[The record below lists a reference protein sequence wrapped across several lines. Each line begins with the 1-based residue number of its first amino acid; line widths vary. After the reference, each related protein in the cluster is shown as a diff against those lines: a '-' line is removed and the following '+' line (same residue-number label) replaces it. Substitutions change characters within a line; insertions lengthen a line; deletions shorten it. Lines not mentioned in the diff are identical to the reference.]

1 MKTTRA
7 APKMELDLTLKPAF
21 YLRVSTTEQA
31 QEGFGIAAQRAKC
44 AAMLTLKGWP
54 AAVEFSDEGISG
66 TKDESERPGLAG
78 LLAAINTGAV
88 NVVIVAALDRL
99 GRSTALVL
107 RMVERLETGGAD
119 LVSCKESLDTSTAS
133 GRFVLRMFASLAE
146 LERDNIAERT
156 TGGRNERGKI
166 DGEKGGRVPY
176 GYRRNVAGLQ
186 VDPQEAQTVR
196 AIFAQHEAG
205 ASLRTIAGSLNEAG
219 ITSARGAQWYASSV
233 REVLG
238 NEAQYRGGLRG
249 ESNQPWPVILE

>member
-1 MKTTRA
+1 
-7 APKMELDLTLKPAF
+7 MELDLTPKPAF

-31 QEGFGIAAQRAKC
+31 QDGFGLAAQRVKC
-44 AAMLTLKGWP
+44 NAMLTLKGWP
-54 AAVEFSDEGISG
+54 AAVEYSDEGISG
-66 TKDESERPGLAG
+66 TKDESERPGLAA
-78 LLAAINTGAV
+78 LLAAINSGAV
-88 NVVIVAALDRL
+88 SVVIVAALDRI

-146 LERDNIAERT
+146 LERDNIADRT

-176 GYRRNVAGLQ
+176 GYRRTLAGL
-186 VDPQEAQTVR
+186 VVEAQEAATVR
-196 AIFAQHEAG
+196 DIFAQHKAG
-205 ASLRTIAGSLNEAG
+205 ASLRTIAGSLNNAG
-219 ITSARGAQWYASSV
+219 ITSARGAQWYASTV

-249 ESNQPWPVILE
+249 ESNQPWPAILEEPKE